1 MARMGNFDYS
11 QLKDFVKRVE
21 ENLSD
26 EQIQKFI
33 ESCAKA
39 MARQLLRMVKERT
52 PVGEY
57 DKPVSFTT
65 KDGKEVNFT
74 PRTGKMGGTLRRGW
88 TAEQQQN
95 VTDYVNG
102 LQVTRNG
109 DTYTIE
115 LVNPVKYA
123 SYVEFGHKKRNNKG
137 WVEGRFYLT
146 IAAKE
151 VQNAAPGIL
160 ERKLK
165 RKLEEAFR

>member
-52 PVGEY
+52 LLGKY

-65 KDGKEVNFT
+65 KDGKQVNFT
-74 PRTGKMGGTLRRGW
+74 PHTGKVGGTLRRGW
-88 TAEQQQN
+88 TIGEIHKEG
-95 VTDYVNG
+95 DKYV
-102 LQVTRNG
+102 
-109 DTYTIE
+109 IE
-115 LVNPVKYA
+115 VINPVEYA
-123 SYVEFGHKKRNNKG
+123 SWVEFGHNKKNRKGEYKG
-137 WVEGRFYLT
+137 WTEGKFMLT
-146 IAAKE
+146 IASE
-151 VQNAAPGIL
+151 ELRQAAPAAL
-160 ERKLK
+160 ERKLE
-165 RKLEEAFR
+165 RKLREVFG